1 MIAAQDSH
9 RPIQEPWPR
18 GAISATGVGT
28 GDWGVR
34 DGVGQE
40 RPPTLRQCGVASS
53 FRFVMLQNGEE
64 GTGGNFIVESS
75 QRGGG
80 FRFFWSFRRSH
91 LLLCSSFRNLRG
103 RSVPYAYNRKEAK
116 VGFEICLLML
126 ASVA

>member
-18 GAISATGVGT
+18 GAISATGV
-28 GDWGVR
+28 
-34 DGVGQE
+34 
-40 RPPTLRQCGVASS
+40 PPTLRQCGVASS